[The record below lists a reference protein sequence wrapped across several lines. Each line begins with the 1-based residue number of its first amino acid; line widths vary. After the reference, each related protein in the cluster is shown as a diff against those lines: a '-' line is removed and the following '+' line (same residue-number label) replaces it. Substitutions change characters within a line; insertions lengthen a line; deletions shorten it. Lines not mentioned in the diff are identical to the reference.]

1 MPSGAV
7 NTSKPG
13 VYTITFDATDAAGN
27 AATQVVR
34 TVTVSAPSGATGAD
48 GLSELMRYALGGNA
62 PGDSVAKTSSSV
74 TGEYLVIS
82 AIVRTD
88 DSNLTVVGEAVTD
101 LDNYASGTSVVEVQG
116 VDAADQGGLPIGSKR
131 RTFSVAL
138 DESDT
143 KKFLRLKA
151 SLAQ

>member
-1 MPSGAV
+1 
-7 NTSKPG
+7 
-13 VYTITFDATDAAGN
+13 
-27 AATQVVR
+27 
-34 TVTVSAPSGATGAD
+34 
-48 GLSELMRYALGGNA
+48 MRYALGGNA

-116 VDAADQGGLPIGSKR
+116 VDAADQGGVPIGSKR